1 MEIEK
6 KYTVTL
12 TEDEEATLIDMLN
25 DAIDNAYGII
35 RHVYQDTFD
44 TILDKFIAGEVKNT
58 EGK

>member
-1 MEIEK
+1 MEIKK

-44 TILDKFIAGEVKNT
+44 TILDKFAAGEVKNT
-58 EGK
+58 EDR